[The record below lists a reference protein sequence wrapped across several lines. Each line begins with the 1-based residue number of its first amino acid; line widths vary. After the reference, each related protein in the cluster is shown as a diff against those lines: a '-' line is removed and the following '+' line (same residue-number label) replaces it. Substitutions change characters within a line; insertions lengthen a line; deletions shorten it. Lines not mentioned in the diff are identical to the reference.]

1 MTEVTLTAT
10 GGLRSALVDIEFH
23 TACLVTAGGGVIKF
37 ICSFENP
44 ERFRLIK
51 NHLKTMQKEGRIKLL
66 VPGEE
71 FIPETRGS
79 RILEEYY
86 PDALKDK
93 DFGQKR
99 SNIFVLMV

>member
-10 GGLRSALVDIEFH
+10 GGLRSALIDIEFH
-23 TACLVTAGGGVIKF
+23 TACLAAAGGGVIKF

-51 NHLKTMQKEGRIKLL
+51 NHLKMMLKEGRIKLL

-71 FIPETRGS
+71 FVPGTRGA
-79 RILEEYY
+79 RILEEYV
-86 PDALKDK
+86 PDALRDK
-93 DFGQKR
+93 DFGEKR